1 MSGSVYTMA
10 FAAETNAEGK
20 LKLEERERK
29 LMDSFLKGLKGQKV
43 TLTIS
48 LEQPSRSSQANRY
61 YWGVVVPLI
70 AEHCGYQKD
79 ELHEALKQKFLRL
92 DAEPDE
98 HGLVRVKSTATMTK
112 KDFGDYLENVITWAG
127 AEFGLNIPAPG
138 EYAA

>member
-1 MSGSVYTMA
+1 MTEAMA
-10 FAAETNAEGK
+10 FAASVSDAGRLQFT
-20 LKLEERERK
+20 ERERK
-29 LMDSFLKGLKGQKV
+29 MLDTFLRTVKNQPVSV
-43 TLTIS
+43 TVKRERAT
-48 LEQPSRSSQANRY
+48 RSSQANRY

-70 AEHCGYQKD
+70 AEHLGYQKD

-98 HGLVRVKSTATMTK
+98 HGLVRVKSTATLNTK
-112 KDFGDYLENVITWAG
+112 EFADYVENVATWAG